1 MIAPGNHWNFDSLRA
16 APPSQVRG
24 ARRLSTRTPF
34 GAGALNDHLSAIL
47 SQQPLVLLPA
57 IHDPVD
63 IHRVVFNLIQNQI
76 PILCIQL
83 VILIGW
89 HVVLKG
95 GSARSFPQSGS
106 ASS

>member
-1 MIAPGNHWNFDSLRA
+1 M
-16 APPSQVRG
+16 Q
-24 ARRLSTRTPF
+24 LSNRI
-34 GAGALNDHLSAIL
+34 GHINDHLSAIL
-47 SQQPLVLLPA
+47 SQQPLVVLPA